1 MDELIAGS
9 RTQIIAQGVSAPA
22 VEQIRALASEVAQ
35 QDGQITAYQE
45 DLEAVNRIVD
55 AVRGGGGKVV
65 SIVPQRR
72 RLEDIFVETVGLAG
86 GRNIGTFNEL
96 STGGK
101 A

>member
-1 MDELIAGS
+1 
-9 RTQIIAQGVSAPA
+9 
-22 VEQIRALASEVAQ
+22 
-35 QDGQITAYQE
+35 
-45 DLEAVNRIVD
+45 
-55 AVRGGGGKVV
+55 VRESGGKVV
-65 SIVPQRR
+65 SVVPQRR